1 MAKTTYK
8 ERQLRRRRAAELLA
22 GGLSPADAVSR
33 LTAEWGCSRRT
44 SLRDVALAQG
54 ELATALD
61 SIELQQM
68 VGWLSTQYQRLAA
81 KAERDGQYAAACGC
95 LNALRA
101 MLIQPQ
107 LDAQFAAHHRGRHT
121 HQAYRH

>member
-22 GGLSPADAVSR
+22 EGLCPADAASR
-33 LTAEWGCSRRT
+33 LTTEWRCSRRT

-61 SIELQQM
+61 SVEQRM
-68 VGWLSTQYQRLAA
+68 VGWMATQYQRLAA
-81 KAERDGQYAAACGC
+81 KAEADKQFSAAVGA
-95 LNALRA
+95 LNALRS
-101 MLIQPQ
+101 MVIQQQ
-107 LDAQFAAHHRGRHT
+107 LDAQFAAHHRGRYT
-121 HQAYRH
+121 HQVHRR